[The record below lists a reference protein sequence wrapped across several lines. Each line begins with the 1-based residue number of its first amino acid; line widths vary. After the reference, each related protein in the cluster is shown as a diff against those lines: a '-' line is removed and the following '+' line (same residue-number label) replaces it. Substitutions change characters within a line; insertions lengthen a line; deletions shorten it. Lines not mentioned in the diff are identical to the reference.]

1 MSTWFCIN
9 RPAAASW
16 SGRLAAKLTIH
27 WRVQVMWSS
36 HSLRM
41 STRSCV
47 GSMEVPA
54 ADTGAA
60 ITLDKAADAR
70 HHRRVLEKL
79 LVMALYPFRP
89 APDRGYRAEQLVSYM
104 VDLWARVGPSV
115 APSSSPGSSSPIS
128 TVASL

>member
-1 MSTWFCIN
+1 MSVWFCIN

-41 STRSCV
+41 STRSWV
-47 GSMEVPA
+47 GSMVVLA
-54 ADTGAA
+54 ANAGAA
-60 ITLDKAADAR
+60 IAPHRTVDAR

-89 APDRGYRAEQLVSYM
+89 ALEYRVRRALG
-104 VDLWARVGPSV
+104 AGHP
-115 APSSSPGSSSPIS
+115 
-128 TVASL
+128 